1 MINQKIKILILEDDK
16 LFSDSLDDFL
26 TQEGFIVQVAY
37 DGEKALELCYEESF
51 DLLLLDVNVP
61 MLNGFEFLSKLRQN
75 ATYTPA
81 IFITS
86 FKDKGSIQKG
96 FLKGGDDYLIKP
108 IDVDELLLRI
118 IALLR
123 RSGKLKDTITINEA
137 VYYPKESTIQ
147 IYDKRYTLSK
157 KVTLLLDLLLEHK
170 NSTVSLSQIESRLW
184 DWDETSSPS
193 SLRIYINKLKK
204 ILGKESII
212 NQKGIGYRLE
222 C

>member
-1 MINQKIKILILEDDK
+1 MITQQIKILILEDDK

-26 TQEGFIVQVAY
+26 TQEGFIVCTVY
-37 DGEKALELCYEESF
+37 DGEKALDLCYEESF

-75 ATYTPA
+75 ATHTPA

-86 FKDKGSIQKG
+86 FKDKESIQKG
-96 FLKGGDDYLIKP
+96 FLKGGDDYLVKP
-108 IDVDELLLRI
+108 IDIDELLLRI

>member
-1 MINQKIKILILEDDK
+1 MINQYIKILILEDDK

-26 TQEGFIVQVAY
+26 TQEGFIVRVVY
-37 DGEKALELCYEESF
+37 DGEKALDLCYEESF

-75 ATYTPA
+75 ATHTPA

-86 FKDKGSIQKG
+86 FKDKSSIQKG

-108 IDVDELLLRI
+108 IDIDELLLRI

-123 RSGKLKDTITINEA
+123 RSGKLKEAIAINEA
-137 VYYPKESTIQ
+137 IYYPKESVIQ
-147 IYDKRYTLSK
+147 IQNERYTLSK
-157 KVTLLLDLLLEHK
+157 KVTLLLDILIEYK

-184 DWDETSSPS
+184 TWDETSSPS

-204 ILGKESII
+204 ILGKESIV
-212 NQKGIGYRLE
+212 NQKGVGYRLE